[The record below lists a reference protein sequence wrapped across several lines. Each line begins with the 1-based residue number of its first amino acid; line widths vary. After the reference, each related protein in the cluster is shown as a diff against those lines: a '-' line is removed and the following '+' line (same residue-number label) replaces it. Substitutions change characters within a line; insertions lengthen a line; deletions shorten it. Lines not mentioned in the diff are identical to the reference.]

1 MNRQITFLMFTDYL
15 NHSSY
20 RKVSVMEILL
30 IKKPKS
36 LVSGLGSFFKNI
48 VSNFLKILQVSNGYL
63 LFRKAP
69 KNPT

>member
-20 RKVSVMEILL
+20 IKVSVMEILL

-36 LVSGLGSFFKNI
+36 LVDGLGSILKNI
-48 VSNFLKILQVSNGYL
+48 VSNFLKLLKVSNGDL
-63 LFRKAP
+63 LFRKVP